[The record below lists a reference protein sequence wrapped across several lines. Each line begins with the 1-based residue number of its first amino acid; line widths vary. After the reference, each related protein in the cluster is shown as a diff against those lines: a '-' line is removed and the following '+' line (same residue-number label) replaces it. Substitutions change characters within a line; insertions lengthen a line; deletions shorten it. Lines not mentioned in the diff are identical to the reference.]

1 MIEKNT
7 GKDNIVFCL
16 VGKEDALQPEAR
28 SSSSSSRTKMWD
40 RVMTGPSS
48 TASGTK
54 PTSKVTHTA
63 TVPASVVVVPASAC
77 QDASVVAK
85 PSSSSSSSSNTKS
98 KIGKASKTGITIIK
112 EGGIVPPTGGLDS
125 QAPAV
130 SMVKS
135 IKLSTTRVPASVVSA
150 STVGVPAP
158 EINST
163 LKADRTP
170 AKSMIKSTAPV
181 SITKKS
187 KSGGAGPA
195 GPTLSGGEHV
205 AATTKPKPTMT
216 EKLMKTKEQ
225 AQKVCKTVI
234 ESKIL
239 VSIMVFL
246 CTMLLLICLNPPMA
260 QEQDSTT
267 KQRSWKKIMVWSSLA
282 MVLALLLPYTCKP
295 VGTN

>member
-85 PSSSSSSSSNTKS
+85 PSSSSSNTKS

-150 STVGVPAP
+150 STVVPAP

-225 AQKVCKTVI
+225 AQKVCKTMI